1 MKEALIN
8 IIVDKIKKDI
18 EKKYQGNFELFKIN
32 NKDLATFSKI
42 SGFDTIATHNLS
54 ITENDYS
61 NILKQFEIIYTKQN
75 VIQSQVEETQT
86 QTQPVEPQIEKPKI
100 KEKKKNNK
108 IAGFVDALII
118 AFITGS
124 FIGIILLNI
133 YSKIAQ
139 HI

>member
-108 IAGFVDALII
+108 IAGFVDDDKVRVY
-118 AFITGS
+118 G
-124 FIGIILLNI
+124 
-133 YSKIAQ
+133 K
-139 HI
+139 